1 MIKYSV
7 IKNILMEVI
16 MEEIKITDFLHKESA
31 VKTQLQDSIEWIPNV
46 TVDLHPDSQEIELVF
61 DDRYSGSLVLVGDAI
76 KVNYVDDKVQYMVD
90 AWITG
95 IRIDPIKVMTL
106 KVVSIK
112 KMANLRKDER
122 YSVNYGATI
131 SSFDSPEGIF
141 GVVTNISISGLGFI
155 VRQTFL
161 VGDIVRISIHL
172 PSSSFIVDAEI
183 MRTSETVKGT
193 EYGVSFV
200 RHDEEAI
207 EELTNL
213 IEDIKEREDR
223 LSRIVGFNI
232 I

>member
-1 MIKYSV
+1 
-7 IKNILMEVI
+7 MEI
-16 MEEIKITDFLHKESA
+16 IEISDFLQKESA

-46 TVDLHPDSQEIELVF
+46 VVDLHPDTEEIDLVY
-61 DDRYSGSLVLVGDAI
+61 DDRYGSNLILVGDAI
-76 KVNYVDDKVQYMVD
+76 KLNYIDDKVQYMVD
-90 AWITG
+90 TWITG
-95 IRIDPIKVMTL
+95 IRIEPVRIMTL

-131 SSFDSPEGIF
+131 SSFESPEGTF

-155 VRQTFL
+155 ARQTFL
-161 VGDIVRISIHL
+161 TGEIVKISIHL
-172 PSSSFIVDAEI
+172 PSSSFVVDAEI
-183 MRTSETVKGT
+183 VRSSETVKGT
-193 EYGVSFV
+193 EYGVSFM

-207 EELTNL
+207 EELTAL

>member
-1 MIKYSV
+1 
-7 IKNILMEVI
+7 MEI
-16 MEEIKITDFLHKESA
+16 IEISDFLQKESA

-46 TVDLHPDSQEIELVF
+46 VVDLHPGTEEIDLVY
-61 DDRYSGSLVLVGDAI
+61 DDRYGSNLILVGDAI
-76 KVNYVDDKVQYMVD
+76 KLNYIDDKVQYMVD
-90 AWITG
+90 TWITG
-95 IRIDPIKVMTL
+95 IRIEPVRIMTL

-131 SSFDSPEGIF
+131 SSFESPEGTF

-155 VRQTFL
+155 TRQTFL
-161 VGDIVRISIHL
+161 TGEIVKISIHL
-172 PSSSFIVDAEI
+172 PSSSFVVDAEI
-183 MRTSETVKGT
+183 VRSSETVKGT
-193 EYGVSFV
+193 EYGVSFL

-207 EELTNL
+207 EELTAL

>member
-1 MIKYSV
+1 
-7 IKNILMEVI
+7 MEI
-16 MEEIKITDFLHKESA
+16 IEITDFLQKESA

-46 TVDLHPDSQEIELVF
+46 VVDLHPETEELDLLY
-61 DDRYSGSLVLVGDAI
+61 DDRYGSNLILVGDAI
-76 KVNYVDDKVQYMVD
+76 KLNYIDDKVQYMVD

-95 IRIDPIKVMTL
+95 IRIEPVKIMTL

-131 SSFDSPEGIF
+131 SSYDSPEGTF

-155 VRQTFL
+155 ARQTFL
-161 VGDIVRISIHL
+161 VGDVVKISIHL

-183 MRTSETVKGT
+183 VRSSETIKGT
-193 EYGVSFV
+193 EYGVSFM
-200 RHDEEAI
+200 RHDEEAL
-207 EELTNL
+207 EELTAL

>member
-1 MIKYSV
+1 
-7 IKNILMEVI
+7 MEI
-16 MEEIKITDFLHKESA
+16 IEITDFLQKESA

-46 TVDLHPDSQEIELVF
+46 VIDLHPETEEIDLLY
-61 DDRYSGSLVLVGDAI
+61 DDRYGSNLILVGDAI
-76 KVNYVDDKVQYMVD
+76 KLNYIDDKIQYMVD

-95 IRIDPIKVMTL
+95 IRIEPAKIMTL

-131 SSFDSPEGIF
+131 SSFDSPEGTF

-155 VRQTFL
+155 ARQTFL
-161 VGDIVRISIHL
+161 VGDIVKISIHL

-183 MRTSETVKGT
+183 VRSSETIKGT
-193 EYGVSFV
+193 EYGVSFM
-200 RHDEEAI
+200 RHDEEAL
-207 EELTNL
+207 EELTAL